1 MTQRI
6 RDVMTSNPCTID
18 AEKSVAYAAKMM
30 QKEDVGLAP
39 IVEGDR
45 LVGMLTDRDIAV
57 RVAAQ
62 GRDPGQVKVL
72 EVASKKLVT
81 IDPQQDL
88 DEALRIMAQHQVRR
102 LPVVEED
109 GRLIGVVAQADIARE
124 GDDATTGQLVQ
135 EISDSGGQM
144 SSIEE
149 QGFGVQPQ
157 FEAAVPEPVIETQEE
172 EEVSRV
178 QAASARPRRRSTRK
192 RTTTAR
198 KRSTSKRSTSGRK
211 KTTSRKKSTTSR
223 KKSTASRKRS
233 TTKKRSTA
241 KRSTAKKKTT
251 SRKRST
257 AKRGT
262 AKRKTT
268 SRKRSTAKRGT
279 AKRKTT
285 SRKRSTTKKRSTAK
299 RGTAKRKTTSRKR
312 STAAKRGAAKRK
324 TTTRKRAAAGRK
336 GGRKTARKRSMTKRS
351 TAKRSTAKRRTTRRR
366 TSR

>member
-1 MTQRI
+1 MAQSL

-18 AEKSVAYAAKMM
+18 AQKSVAYAAKMM
-30 QKEDVGLAP
+30 QEEDVGLAP
-39 IVEGDR
+39 IVEGEK

-57 RVAAQ
+57 RVAAE
-62 GRDPGQVKVL
+62 GRDPEQVNVL
-72 EVASKKLVT
+72 EVASKKIVT

-88 DEALRIMAQHQVRR
+88 GEALRIMAQHQVRR
-102 LPVVEED
+102 LPVVEEG
-109 GRLIGVVAQADIARE
+109 GRLIGVVAQADIARK

-157 FEAAVPEPVIETQEE
+157 FEAAVPAPETGPETQEVVEE

-223 KKSTASRKRS
+223 KKSTTSRKRS
-233 TTKKRSTA
+233 TTKRSTA
-241 KRSTAKKKTT
+241 KRSTAK
-251 SRKRST
+251 RS
-257 AKRGT
+257 
-262 AKRKTT
+262 
-268 SRKRSTAKRGT
+268 
-279 AKRKTT
+279 
-285 SRKRSTTKKRSTAK
+285 
-299 RGTAKRKTTSRKR
+299 TAKRKTTSRKR

-336 GGRKTARKRSMTKRS
+336 GGRKTARKRSTTKRS
-351 TAKRSTAKRRTTRRR
+351 TAKRSTAKRKTTSRRR